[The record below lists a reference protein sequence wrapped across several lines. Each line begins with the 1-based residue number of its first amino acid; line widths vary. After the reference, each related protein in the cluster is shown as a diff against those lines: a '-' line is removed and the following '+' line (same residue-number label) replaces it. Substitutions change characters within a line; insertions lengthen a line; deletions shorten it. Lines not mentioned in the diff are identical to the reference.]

1 MNASSETS
9 GRYRP
14 PAQGPREAGK
24 RELRRAWL
32 STAVALAVVMGAA
45 IWGPKPGD
53 SVFWL
58 VAQLV
63 VIVVLGLGAAVA
75 AVWFGARALRAGR
88 NLALVPMV
96 IGVFLVLQAL
106 LRVVGTLGRYYHWG

>member
-1 MNASSETS
+1 MDANSETS

-14 PAQGPREAGK
+14 SAQGPREPGR
-24 RELRRAWL
+24 RELLRAWL
-32 STAVALAVVMGAA
+32 STAVALAVVLGAA
-45 IWGPKPGD
+45 IWGPRPGD
-53 SVFWL
+53 PVIWL

-63 VIVVLGLGAAVA
+63 VIVVLGLGGAVA
-75 AVWFGARALRAGR
+75 AVWYGARALRAGR
-88 NLALVPMV
+88 NWALVPMV